1 MSPDISQGKSLSMA
15 QACGR
20 LRFRHLQFL
29 DILGQTRN
37 LRLTG
42 EQMHITQPAAT
53 KTLVDIED
61 IFQARLFDRLPRG
74 MRPNELGLFTLRY
87 AHTALAGHRKFVDE
101 FNALQQGGHG
111 HLAIG
116 AISGSAAHLLV
127 ASVAEIQRLRPLLVL
142 KILEQSSDQLIVW
155 LAQRKIDLMIGRF
168 TLEAQRAQFQYTR
181 LSSEALQVVAGV
193 AHPLRGVVDP
203 GLAALARWPWI
214 LYPPSTALRQ
224 VSDDIFAST
233 GLTPTSGVVE
243 TPSFLFALEL
253 LQTTHMLSLQP
264 AALVDKYVQKGL
276 LTRIPVDLPDRMP
289 DYGLITRLGESPTP
303 AAQAFMAVL
312 AEMAGLDTV

>member
-1 MSPDISQGKSLSMA
+1 MA